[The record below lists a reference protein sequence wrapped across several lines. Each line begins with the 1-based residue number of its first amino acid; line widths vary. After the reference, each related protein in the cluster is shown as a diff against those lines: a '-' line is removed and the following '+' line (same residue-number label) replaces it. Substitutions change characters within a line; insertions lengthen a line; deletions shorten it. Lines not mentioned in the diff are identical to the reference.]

1 MTIVQDSAP
10 PAATSLRDVVVF
22 AMRPTLLPD
31 LLGPE
36 LLVRLGRI
44 ADVRH
49 DTVLARWDDPMAGEL
64 LADAK
69 VLLTAWGAPP
79 IGPEVLNRAPLLG
92 AVVHAAGSVKGL
104 LSEEVW
110 HRGIAV
116 SSAAQANALPVVEY
130 TVAAILF
137 AGKRAFRL
145 AYHYREGRP
154 LDPKNGEDSG
164 NNGLT
169 VGVVGA
175 SRIGRLVLTA
185 LANHDMRLL
194 LADPYVDQAT
204 AAALGACLVDLDTLC
219 ASSDIVTL
227 HAPALPQT
235 RNLLDDR
242 RLGLIRSGGVVVN
255 TARGSLVDTRALTRH
270 CGAGRLDAVLDVTE
284 PEPLPPG
291 HPLLSM
297 PNVFVTPHVAGAR
310 GNEVRRLGA
319 YAVAE
324 VERYLSGS
332 PMHGAVTHHELAR
345 IA

>member
-1 MTIVQDSAP
+1 MADRA
-10 PAATSLRDVVVF
+10 VVVL

-31 LLGPE
+31 LLGPQ
-36 LLVRLGRI
+36 LLARLGAV

-49 DTVLARWDDPMAGEL
+49 DAILTRWDDPVAGEL
-64 LADAK
+64 LADAA
-69 VLLTAWGAPP
+69 VLLTGWGAPRL
-79 IGPEVLNRAPLLG
+79 GVDVLDRAPLLS

-104 LSEEVW
+104 LPEEVW

-116 SSAAQANALPVVEY
+116 SSAAQANAVPVVEY
-130 TVAAILF
+130 TVAAILL
-137 AGKRAFRL
+137 AAKRAFRL
-145 AYHYREGRP
+145 AHDYRQGRP
-154 LDPKNGEDSG
+154 AGHEDGEDAG

-175 SRIGRLVLTA
+175 SRIGRLVLSA

-204 AAALGACLVDLDTLC
+204 ATALGAHLVDLDTLC
-219 ASSDIVTL
+219 ATSDVVTL

-235 RNLLDDR
+235 RHLLDDR
-242 RLGLIRSGGVVVN
+242 RLGLIRSGGIVVN
-255 TARGSLVDTRALTRH
+255 TARGSLVDTDALARH

-297 PNVFVTPHVAGAR
+297 PNVLATPHIAGAR
-310 GNEVRRLGA
+310 GNEIRRLGA
-319 YAVAE
+319 YAVAD
-324 VERYLSGS
+324 VERHLCGE
-332 PMHGAVTHHELAR
+332 PMHGAVTHQDLGR